1 MDKHI
6 LQDASSLDKAVLLGI
21 RNSVQN
27 PLKGNGYNVLN
38 LLSRDGVQCIALQPF
53 EKWTDPKLIKSYFG
67 SEVVLTKNIFGQ
79 LQVHENT
86 QKEIYEELGSFKND
100 LKNLTEVDEILAM
113 GIEQSNKGIEENAE
127 KIQELKNYI
136 LEVLTRVEAIEKAI
150 KHTDQDL
157 FNLMQV
163 LIYPGNNH
171 AIPLD

>member
-1 MDKHI
+1 MESRSS
-6 LQDASSLDKAVLLGI
+6 QDASTLDKAVLLGI
-21 RNSVQN
+21 RNSVPS

-38 LLSRDGVQCIALQPF
+38 LINGDGVHFVALQPY
-53 EKWTDPKLIKSYFG
+53 EKWTDPKRIESLFG
-67 SEVVLTKNIFGQ
+67 LEVVLTKNIFGQ
-79 LQVHENT
+79 LRVHENM
-86 QKEIYEELGSFKND
+86 QKEIFEELGSFKKD

-113 GIEQSNKGIEENAE
+113 GIELSNKGIGENAE

-136 LEVLTRVEAIEKAI
+136 LEILTRVEAIEKAI